1 MRWGFSNVNQVEK
14 IGKML
19 TRRPAAGRFREQLF
33 WLVDIIYACK
43 SSDNIILAGE
53 AGLVEDALGSL
64 GEFLETGD
72 LSALELATSRVEKFA
87 TVVNAVVSKST

>member
-1 MRWGFSNVNQVEK
+1 
-14 IGKML
+14 ML
-19 TRRPAAGRFREQLF
+19 SRRPPAGRFREQLF

-43 SSDNIILAGE
+43 SSDHIILAGE

-72 LSALELATSRVEKFA
+72 MAALELATSRVEKFA
-87 TVVNAVVSKST
+87 AVVNAVVAEATGS